1 MSRVARVETLFP
13 EERYSDQ
20 ELEMVIQLMIHL
32 DLVRLVLCQ
41 KPMRDLVEQFAGA
54 VRAGERAVGPAIR
67 RRGHTGRVD
76 FPQPQPLQVIVASP
90 SPKTGILIQT
100 PSGMLMSFMMPLG
113 AGTSVSRAGGAA
125 TCPSCG
131 R

>member
-41 KPMRDLVEQFAGA
+41 KPMR
-54 VRAGERAVGPAIR
+54 I
-67 RRGHTGRVD
+67 
-76 FPQPQPLQVIVASP
+76 
-90 SPKTGILIQT
+90 
-100 PSGMLMSFMMPLG
+100 
-113 AGTSVSRAGGAA
+113 
-125 TCPSCG
+125 
-131 R
+131 